1 MRAFVAI
8 RDRNDDDV
16 RIEHAN
22 GFDADQ
28 LERETAVGKTLNRAE
43 TRFCGHTKIDG
54 GARLPGGG
62 ATHLLTFDPF
72 EFDFGGTSAVA
83 RAPEA
88 EIGEAQPLPLALNQ
102 WSVRTA
108 LALALRHVA
117 EDKGLPQG
125 DRRAGITQY
134 ESTLRRQPD
143 ASLHRTASYIRG
155 MHALLV
161 ALALALAHAPTDSL
175 AQVIRA
181 RIAQVPGAQV
191 GLAFRRLDGTDS
203 LYIDADTEF
212 HAASTMK
219 VPVMI
224 ELFRQIDHDSL
235 SLDKPILVE
244 NQFKSIVDS
253 SAYALDPGD
262 DSDSAMYKLVGSR
275 VTVRDLM
282 DHMIDR
288 SSNLATNTLI
298 ALAGADRT
306 TAFMRQ
312 LGATH
317 THVLRGVEDDKAF
330 QRGLNNMISARD
342 LATILNAIQ
351 TNRAASPASCAMMR
365 DILLHQEFSAEI
377 PAGLPPGTPVA
388 HKTGWITGHLH
399 DAAIVY
405 PREAPA
411 YILVVLTRGI
421 PDENVARALI
431 VDISRAVYAHVAS
444 DSSATPGSH

>member
-1 MRAFVAI
+1 M
-8 RDRNDDDV
+8 
-16 RIEHAN
+16 HA
-22 GFDADQ
+22 
-28 LERETAVGKTLNRAE
+28 
-43 TRFCGHTKIDG
+43 
-54 GARLPGGG
+54 
-62 ATHLLTFDPF
+62 LLF
-72 EFDFGGTSAVA
+72 
-83 RAPEA
+83 
-88 EIGEAQPLPLALNQ
+88 
-102 WSVRTA
+102 A
-108 LALALRHVA
+108 LALALSH
-117 EDKGLPQG
+117 
-125 DRRAGITQY
+125 
-134 ESTLRRQPD
+134 S
-143 ASLHRTASYIRG
+143 
-155 MHALLV
+155 
-161 ALALALAHAPTDSL
+161 PTDSL

-224 ELFRQIDHDSL
+224 ELFRQIDHGSL
-235 SLDKPILVE
+235 SLDTPILVE

-253 SAYALDPGD
+253 SSYALDPGD

-282 DHMIDR
+282 DHMIER

-317 THVLRGVEDDKAF
+317 TYVLRGVEDDKAF

-342 LATILNAIQ
+342 LATILDAIQ
-351 TNRAASPASCAMMR
+351 TNRAASAASCAMMR

-421 PDENVARALI
+421 PDETVARSLI
-431 VDISRAVYAHVAS
+431 VDISRAVYAHVAAS
-444 DSSATPGSH
+444 ASSTSAGSH